1 MIFELIFTE
10 GIIMRTR
17 QILCPTDF
25 SETASHAL
33 SYAIEM
39 ANLYQVN
46 IRLLHVMSKPYGEH
60 NYGIVVE
67 SIAELEAQL
76 EAYSNEKLDALV
88 KEIEPQLNTPLQVNT
103 AVRSGDTFAQILE
116 DSVENDVGMIV
127 IASHGHTG
135 LSHMLNPN
143 VSEQLA
149 NKAKCPVFVVK

>member
-1 MIFELIFTE
+1 
-10 GIIMRTR
+10 MRTR

-60 NYGIVVE
+60 NYGIIVE
-67 SIAELEAQL
+67 SPEELEKQL
-76 EAYSNEKLDALV
+76 EAYSEEKLTEQVAQ
-88 KEIEPQLNTPLQVNT
+88 IEPALDDKLSVTPVI
-103 AVRSGDTFAQILE
+103 RSGDVFANILE
-116 DSVENDVGMIV
+116 DSVENEVGMIV

-143 VSEQLA
+143 VAEALA
-149 NKAKCPVFVVK
+149 NKAKCPVLVVK

>member
-1 MIFELIFTE
+1 
-10 GIIMRTR
+10 MRTR

-67 SIAELEAQL
+67 SPEELEKKL
-76 EAYSNEKLDALV
+76 EAYSEEKLTKLV
-88 KEIEPQLNTPLQVNT
+88 EQIEPAMDDLLSVTPVI
-103 AVRSGDTFAQILE
+103 RSGDVFAQILE
-116 DSVENDVGMIV
+116 DSVEKEVGMIV

-143 VSEQLA
+143 VAEALA
-149 NKAKCPVFVVK
+149 NKAKCPVLVVK

>member
-1 MIFELIFTE
+1 
-10 GIIMRTR
+10 MRTR

-46 IRLLHVMSKPYGEH
+46 IRLVHVMSKPYGEH

-67 SIAELEAQL
+67 TPEELEHKL
-76 EAYSNEKLDALV
+76 EAYSEEKLTELV
-88 KEIEPQLNTPLQVNT
+88 AQIEPALDDVLSVVPVI
-103 AVRSGDTFAQILE
+103 RSGDIFAQILE
-116 DSVENDVGMIV
+116 DSVENEVGMIV

-135 LSHMLNPN
+135 LSHLLNPN
-143 VSEQLA
+143 VAEALA
-149 NKAKCPVFVVK
+149 NKAKCPVLVVK

>member
-1 MIFELIFTE
+1 
-10 GIIMRTR
+10 MRTR

-60 NYGIVVE
+60 NYGIIVE
-67 SIAELEAQL
+67 SPELLEKQL
-76 EAYSNEKLDALV
+76 EAYSEEKLSGLV
-88 KEIEPQLNTPLQVNT
+88 AQIEPALDNLLSVTPVI
-103 AVRSGDTFAQILE
+103 RSGDIFAQILE
-116 DSVENDVGMIV
+116 DSVENEVGMIV

-135 LSHMLNPN
+135 LSHLLNPN
-143 VSEQLA
+143 VAEALA
-149 NKAKCPVFVVK
+149 NKATCPVLVVK

>member
-1 MIFELIFTE
+1 
-10 GIIMRTR
+10 MRTR

-33 SYAIEM
+33 GYAIEM

-60 NYGIVVE
+60 HYDIVVE
-67 SIAELEAQL
+67 SVAELETQL

-88 KEIEPQLNTPLQVNT
+88 KEIEPQLTSTLQVKT

-116 DSVENDVGMIV
+116 DSIESDVGMIV

-143 VSEQLA
+143 VSEKLA
-149 NKAKCPVFVVK
+149 NKAKCPVLVVK